1 MASPQSSQDSIPPS
15 LSHLRRQ
22 LAGGGADSAEP
33 ARRSASADETV
44 DFDSMTGD
52 DPVREELGQ
61 AVPPKP
67 KSDDI
72 EALLERYQAEK
83 SRKTPTDIQLD
94 PAAPGLP
101 PLTRAAGSRRNGTQL
116 SAAAEMKRNNGLPAL
131 TTNAQVELDKLRAEN
146 AELKKM
152 LAEVQQF
159 YAEHDPSHLE
169 QQQQEVES
177 ALSAKDAEIAALKVQ
192 VEEWHSKMQTHR
204 LVPSEDE
211 MAKMSDELEK
221 ERCQLAQERKQIETG
236 RTELGDDEETL
247 MKQMREMEVGLAKDR
262 AELARQ
268 RTELQRLHVEIKHEL
283 EQLDRG
289 DASMKERLAQFQRR
303 HTEVFSR
310 PSQAHSPMASAPTPP
325 PAADSASTAPKP
337 RDSVLRRFFR
347 QDK

>member
-22 LAGGGADSAEP
+22 LSGEADSAEP
-33 ARRSASADETV
+33 ARRSASAEETV
-44 DFDSMTGD
+44 DFDSLTGD
-52 DPVREELGQ
+52 DAVREELAQ
-61 AVPPKP
+61 SVSPRP

-72 EALLERYQAEK
+72 NGLLERMQAEK
-83 SRKTPTDIQLD
+83 SRKTPTEVQLE
-94 PAAPGLP
+94 PPAPGLP
-101 PLTRAAGSRRNGTQL
+101 PLTRATGLRRNGSSVTL
-116 SAAAEMKRNNGLPAL
+116 PGEAKRTSGLPAL
-131 TTNAQVELDKLRAEN
+131 TTSSQLELDKLRAEN

-159 YAEHDPSHLE
+159 YSEHDPNQLE
-169 QQQQEVES
+169 QQKQEVEA
-177 ALSAKDAEIAALKVQ
+177 ALGAKEAEIAQLKVQ
-192 VEEWHSKMQTHR
+192 FEEWNSKLQTHR

-236 RTELGDDEETL
+236 RAELNDDEETL

-262 AELARQ
+262 ADLARQ
-268 RTELQRLHVEIKHEL
+268 RTELQRLHVEIKHEI

-303 HTEVFSR
+303 HSEVFSR
-310 PSQAHSPMASAPTPP
+310 PGQPHSTAASAPTPP
-325 PAADSASTAPKP
+325 PAAESAPPQPKP
-337 RDSVLRRFFR
+337 RDSMLGRFFR
-347 QDK
+347 KDK